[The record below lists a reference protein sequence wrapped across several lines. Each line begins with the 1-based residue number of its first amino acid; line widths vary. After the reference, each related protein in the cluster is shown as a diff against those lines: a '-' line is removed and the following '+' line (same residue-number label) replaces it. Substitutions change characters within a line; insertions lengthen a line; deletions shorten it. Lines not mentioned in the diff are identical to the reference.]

1 MTTQPPA
8 IHAEPPLAPGLPFV
22 GSIWQL
28 SQDSQQF
35 MFDQYLKLGP
45 LFRVKA
51 LGNVF
56 KVLAGPDLNMLMAKQ
71 PELFTAWETWAPIV
85 EDFGGEK
92 TLTMLDG
99 PEHARMRKLMRKSFS
114 RSALMENIPQTVEIV
129 QQHLRRQPLGVPF
142 DVAPFIQHITADELG
157 LMSNNRLPADHFDDI
172 VLWWTTLL
180 EVFLTHQKSAKVL
193 QKEPYLSAKERVKA
207 FAQAVL
213 DQRKTAA
220 SGEDEDHFLDNLMA
234 VSEAE
239 PDFLSHDEA
248 LFLTLAAYFAGLD
261 TVANVTAFML
271 YELLADP
278 ELLDRARAEADQVF
292 SGGMPDRA
300 SFREMNVLHDTAM
313 ETLRLYPIAG
323 VLPRTAAQDFE
334 FMGYAIQKG
343 EFFMC
348 ATSASHF
355 MPEIYANPHTF
366 DIERYS
372 APRNE
377 HKQRGAFAPFGS
389 GPHTCLGAGLAEV
402 QIMLTVATILHSVE
416 IEPGNPRYKLKK
428 TYTPSLTPKG
438 FTMKIKGWRD
448 VSSAA
453 FGFLVD

>member
-1 MTTQPPA
+1 MTRQPVRPQ
-8 IHAEPPLAPGLPFV
+8 AEPPVAAGLPFV

-45 LFRVKA
+45 IFRVKA

-56 KVLAGPDLNMLMAKQ
+56 KVLAGPELNTLMAKQ
-71 PELFTAWETWAPIV
+71 PELFTAWDTWAPIV
-85 EDFGGEK
+85 ADFGGEK

-114 RSALMENIPQTVEIV
+114 RTTLMEHIPQTVEIV
-129 QQHLRRQPLGVPF
+129 RSHLRRQPAGTPLS
-142 DVAPFIQHITADELG
+142 VAPLIQHITADELG
-157 LMSNNRLPADHFDDI
+157 LMSNNRLPAEHFADI
-172 VLWWTTLL
+172 VLWWNTLL
-180 EVFLTHQKSAKVL
+180 EVYLAHQKSPKVL
-193 QKEPYLSAKERVKA
+193 QREPYLSAKARVKA
-207 FAQAVL
+207 FAQSVL
-213 DQRKTAA
+213 DERKATAA
-220 SGEDEDHFLDNLMA
+220 NQADEDHFLDNLMA

-271 YELLADP
+271 YELLFRP
-278 ELLDRARAEADQVF
+278 ELLAAARTEADAVF
-292 SGGMPDRA
+292 ADGMPTPM
-300 SFREMNVLHDTAM
+300 EMRQMDVLHRTAM

-334 FMGYAIQKG
+334 FEGYPIRKG

-348 ATSASHF
+348 ATAASHF
-355 MPEIYANPHTF
+355 SPDIYPNPHAF
-366 DIERYS
+366 DIDRYC

-416 IEPGNPRYKLKK
+416 IAPGNPRYRLKK
-428 TYTPSLTPKG
+428 AYTPSLTPQG
-438 FTMKIKGWRD
+438 FTLQIGAWRENNQKE
-448 VSSAA
+448 
-453 FGFLVD
+453 

>member
-1 MTTQPPA
+1 MTTQTLANHP
-8 IHAEPPLAPGLPFV
+8 EPPLAPGLPFV

-35 MFDQYLKLGP
+35 MFDQYLELGP
-45 LFRVKA
+45 IFRVKA

-56 KVLAGPDLNMLMAKQ
+56 KVLAGPELNVLMAKQ
-71 PELFTAWETWAPIV
+71 PELFTAWETWEPIV
-85 EDFGGEK
+85 KDFGGDK

-114 RSALMENIPQTVEIV
+114 RSALMDNIPQTVEIV
-129 QQHLRRQPLGVPF
+129 QNHLRRQPVGVPV
-142 DVAPFIQHITADELG
+142 DVAPLIQHITADELG
-157 LMSNNRLPADHFDDI
+157 LMSNNRLPAEHFDDI
-172 VLWWTTLL
+172 VLWWTTLV
-180 EVFLTHQKSAKVL
+180 EVYLAHQNSPKVL
-193 QKEPYLSAKERVKA
+193 QKEPYLTAKKRVKA
-207 FAQAVL
+207 FAQSVL
-213 DQRKTAA
+213 DERKAMA
-220 SGEDEDHFLDNLMA
+220 GGEDEDHFLDNLMA

-271 YELLADP
+271 YELLAHPD
-278 ELLDRARAEADQVF
+278 LLAQARTEADHAF
-292 SGGMPDRA
+292 AGGMPDRA
-300 SFREMNVLHDTAM
+300 SFRQMNVLHHTAM

-323 VLPRTAAQDFE
+323 VLPRNAAQDFE
-334 FMGYAIQKG
+334 FEGYPIQKG

-355 MPEIYANPHTF
+355 SPQIYPHPHTF
-366 DIERYS
+366 DIARYT

-428 TYTPSLTPKG
+428 AYTPSLTPKG
-438 FTMKIKGWRD
+438 FTMKIAGWRD
-448 VSSAA
+448 ANREA
-453 FGFLVD
+453 

>member
-1 MTTQPPA
+1 MTKTIPPSA
-8 IHAEPPLAPGLPFV
+8 PPMAPGLPWI

-35 MFDQYLKLGP
+35 FFDQYLRLGP
-45 LFRVKA
+45 IFQVRA

-56 KVLAGPDLNMLMAKQ
+56 KVLAGPGLNQLMATH
-71 PELFTAWETWAPIV
+71 PEYFTAWDTWAPIV
-85 EDFGGEK
+85 QDFGGQK
-92 TLTMLDG
+92 TITMLDG
-99 PEHARMRKLMRKSFS
+99 PDHTRMRKLMRKSFS
-114 RSALMENIPQTVEIV
+114 RSALLDRIPEAVALVRQNLQRQT
-129 QQHLRRQPLGVPF
+129 LGQPV
-142 DVAPFIQHITADELG
+142 DVASLIQHITADQLG
-157 LMSNNRLPADHFDDI
+157 MMSNNRLPADHFDDI

-180 EVFLTHQKSAKVL
+180 EVFLSHQKSPKVL
-193 QKEPYLSAKERVKA
+193 QRQPYVGARARVKA

-213 DQRKTAA
+213 DERKA
-220 SGEDEDHFLDNLMA
+220 GESQDEDHFLDNLTA

-261 TVANVTAFML
+261 TVANVTSFML
-271 YELLADP
+271 YELLMHPD
-278 ELLDRARAEADQVF
+278 LLAKARQEADKVF
-292 SGGMPDRA
+292 SQGMPAAAD
-300 SFREMNVLHDTAM
+300 FRQMDVLHATAM
-313 ETLRLYPIAG
+313 ETLRLYPVAG

-334 FMGYAIQKG
+334 FEGFPIRKG

-355 MPEIYANPHTF
+355 SPAFYADPRRF
-366 DIERYS
+366 DVSRYE

-402 QIMLTVATILHSVE
+402 QIMLTVAAILHSADFTL
-416 IEPGNPRYKLKK
+416 GNPRYRLKK
-428 TYTPSLTPKG
+428 AYSPSLTPKG
-438 FTMKIKGWRD
+438 FTITFTGWR
-448 VSSAA
+448 A
-453 FGFLVD
+453 

>member
-1 MTTQPPA
+1 MTTQTSITLP
-8 IHAEPPLAPGLPFV
+8 EPPLAPGLPWV

-35 MFDQYLKLGP
+35 MFEQYLKLGP
-45 LFRVKA
+45 IFRVKA

-56 KVLAGPDLNMLMAKQ
+56 NVLAGPELNILMAKQ
-71 PELFTAWETWAPIV
+71 PELFTAWETWAPLV
-85 EDFGGEK
+85 EDFGGQK

-114 RSALMENIPQTVEIV
+114 RASLMEFIPETVAVI
-129 QQHLRRQPLGVPF
+129 RQNLLAQPQNQPV
-142 DVAPFIQHITADELG
+142 DVAPLIQRITADELG

-172 VLWWTTLL
+172 VLWWKTLL
-180 EVFLTHQKSAKVL
+180 EVYLAHQKSPKVL
-193 QKEPYLSAKERVKA
+193 QQPPYLRAKERVKA
-207 FAQAVL
+207 FAQSVL
-213 DQRKTAA
+213 DERKA
-220 SGEDEDHFLDNLMA
+220 ENHHEEEDHFLDNLMT
-234 VSEAE
+234 VSEQE

-271 YELLADP
+271 YELLRHPD
-278 ELLDRARAEADQVF
+278 LLAEARAEADRIFGQGLPTAGDF
-292 SGGMPDRA
+292 HQM
-300 SFREMNVLHDTAM
+300 EVLHATAM

-334 FMGYAIQKG
+334 FMGYPIRQG

-355 MPEIYANPHTF
+355 SPDFYAEPHKF
-366 DIERYS
+366 DIQRYA

-402 QIMLTVATILHSVE
+402 QIMLTVATLLHSVE
-416 IEPGNPRYKLKK
+416 FEMGNPRYRLKK
-428 TYTPSLTPKG
+428 VYAPSLTPKG
-438 FTMKIKGWRD
+438 FTIKITSWRN
-448 VSSAA
+448 A
-453 FGFLVD
+453 